1 MKSIT
6 MFENIESLKKTIKDY
21 RLISDFELF
30 SVLIK
35 TAKSYHVVTIQYC
48 LHDESFYISHHISH
62 PSYNFS
68 FEDIE
73 MYAILGKE

>member
-1 MKSIT
+1 MKNIT

-35 TAKSYHVVTIQYC
+35 TAKSCHVVTIQYD
-48 LHDESFYISHHISH
+48 LYEESFWISH
-62 PSYNFS
+62 PSYNFT
-68 FEDIE
+68 FEEIE

>member
-1 MKSIT
+1 MKNIT

-30 SVLIK
+30 NVLIK
-35 TAKSYHVVTIQYC
+35 TATSYHVVTIQYD
-48 LHDESFYISHHISH
+48 LYEESFYISH

-68 FEDIE
+68 FEDVE
-73 MYAILGKE
+73 MYAILGKEW

>member
-1 MKSIT
+1 MMKNIT
-6 MFENIESLKKTIKDY
+6 MFENIESLKKTIRGY
-21 RLISDFELF
+21 TLISDFELF

-35 TAKSYHVVTIQYC
+35 TAKSYHVVTIQYD
-48 LHDESFYISHHISH
+48 LYEDLFYISH

>member
-1 MKSIT
+1 
-6 MFENIESLKKTIKDY
+6 MFENVESLKKTIKDY
-21 RLISDFELF
+21 RLISYFELF

-35 TAKSYHVVTIQYC
+35 TAKSYHVVTIQYD
-48 LHDESFYISHHISH
+48 LYDESFYISH

-68 FEDIE
+68 FKEIE

>member
-1 MKSIT
+1 MKNIA
-6 MFENIESLKKTIKDY
+6 MFENVESLKKTIKDY
-21 RLISDFELF
+21 RLTSDFELF

-35 TAKSYHVVTIQYC
+35 TAKSYHVVTIQYD
-48 LHDESFYISHHISH
+48 LYDESFYISH

-68 FEDIE
+68 FEYIE

>member
-1 MKSIT
+1 MKNIT
-6 MFENIESLKKTIKDY
+6 MFENVESLKKTIRDY
-21 RLISDFELF
+21 TLISDFELF

-35 TAKSYHVVTIQYC
+35 TAKSYHVVTIQYD
-48 LHDESFYISHHISH
+48 LYEESFYISH

-68 FEDIE
+68 FEEIE

>member
-1 MKSIT
+1 

-35 TAKSYHVVTIQYC
+35 TARSYHVVTIQYD
-48 LHDESFYISHHISH
+48 LYDESFCISHS
-62 PSYNFS
+62 SYNFS
-68 FEDIE
+68 FEEIE
-73 MYAILGKE
+73 MYAILAKE

>member
-1 MKSIT
+1 MDDKNYPLVRMK
-6 MFENIESLKKTIKDY
+6 NIDKIFYGSY
-21 RLISDFELF
+21 ANRNVDFELF

-35 TAKSYHVVTIQYC
+35 TAKSYHVVTIQYD
-48 LHDESFYISHHISH
+48 LYDESFYISH

-73 MYAILGKE
+73 MYAILAKD

>member
-1 MKSIT
+1 MKNIT
-6 MFENIESLKKTIKDY
+6 MLENIESLKKTVKY
-21 RLISDFELF
+21 YTLSSDFELF

-35 TAKSYHVVTIQYC
+35 TAKSYHVVTIQYD
-48 LHDESFYISHHISH
+48 LYDESFYISH
-62 PSYNFS
+62 PSYNFI

>member
-1 MKSIT
+1 MINIT
-6 MFENIESLKKTIKDY
+6 MLENIESLKKTIKDY

-35 TAKSYHVVTIQYC
+35 TAKSYHVVTIQYD
-48 LHDESFYISHHISH
+48 LYDESFYISH
-62 PSYNFS
+62 PSYNFI

>member
-1 MKSIT
+1 MKNIT
-6 MFENIESLKKTIKDY
+6 MFDNIESLKKTIKDY
-21 RLISDFELF
+21 SLISDFELF

-35 TAKSYHVVTIQYC
+35 TAKSYHVVTIQY
-48 LHDESFYISHHISH
+48 DIYEESFCISH

-68 FEDIE
+68 LDEIE

>member
-1 MKSIT
+1 

-30 SVLIK
+30 NVLIK
-35 TAKSYHVVTIQYC
+35 TAKSYHVVTIQYD
-48 LHDESFYISHHISH
+48 LYEESFYISH

-68 FEDIE
+68 FEDFE

>member
-1 MKSIT
+1 MKNIT

-35 TAKSYHVVTIQYC
+35 TAKSYHVVTIQYDI
-48 LHDESFYISHHISH
+48 HEESFWISH

>member
-1 MKSIT
+1 MKNIT
-6 MFENIESLKKTIKDY
+6 MFENIKSLKKTVRY
-21 RLISDFELF
+21 YTLVSDFELF

-35 TAKSYHVVTIQYC
+35 TTKSYHVVTIQYD
-48 LHDESFYISHHISH
+48 LYEDSFYISH

>member
-1 MKSIT
+1 MMQNIT

-35 TAKSYHVVTIQYC
+35 TAKSYHVVTIQYN
-48 LHDESFYISHHISH
+48 LYDESFYISH

-68 FEDIE
+68 FEEIE

>member
-1 MKSIT
+1 MKNIT

-21 RLISDFELF
+21 RLISDFEFF

-35 TAKSYHVVTIQYC
+35 TAKSYHVVTIQY
-48 LHDESFYISHHISH
+48 DIYEDSFYMSH

-68 FEDIE
+68 FEEIE

>member
-1 MKSIT
+1 

-35 TAKSYHVVTIQYC
+35 QLNHTT
-48 LHDESFYISHHISH
+48 L
-62 PSYNFS
+62 
-68 FEDIE
+68 
-73 MYAILGKE
+73 

>member
-1 MKSIT
+1 MKNIT
-6 MFENIESLKKTIKDY
+6 MFENIESLKKTVKY
-21 RLISDFELF
+21 YTLVSDFEIF

-35 TAKSYHVVTIQYC
+35 TAKLYHVVTIQYD
-48 LHDESFYISHHISH
+48 LYEDLFYISH

-68 FEDIE
+68 LEDIE

>member
-1 MKSIT
+1 MKNIT
-6 MFENIESLKKTIKDY
+6 MFENIESLKKTMRGY
-21 RLISDFELF
+21 TLISDFELF

-35 TAKSYHVVTIQYC
+35 TAKSYHVVTIQYD
-48 LHDESFYISHHISH
+48 LYEDSFYISH

-68 FEDIE
+68 FEDVE

>member
-1 MKSIT
+1 MKNIT

-35 TAKSYHVVTIQYC
+35 TAKSYHVVTIQYD
-48 LHDESFYISHHISH
+48 LYDESFYISH
-62 PSYNFS
+62 PSYNFI

>member
-1 MKSIT
+1 
-6 MFENIESLKKTIKDY
+6 MFENIESLKKTIRDY
-21 RLISDFELF
+21 TLISDFELF

-35 TAKSYHVVTIQYC
+35 TAKSYHVVTIQY
-48 LHDESFYISHHISH
+48 DIYEESFWISH

>member
-1 MKSIT
+1 MKNIT

-21 RLISDFELF
+21 MLISDFELF

-35 TAKSYHVVTIQYC
+35 TARSYHVVIIQYD
-48 LHDESFYISHHISH
+48 LYDESFCISH

>member
-1 MKSIT
+1 MKNIT
-6 MFENIESLKKTIKDY
+6 MFENVESLFKTIKDY

-35 TAKSYHVVTIQYC
+35 TAKSYHVVTIQYD
-48 LHDESFYISHHISH
+48 LYDESFYISH

-68 FEDIE
+68 FEYIE

>member
-1 MKSIT
+1 MKNIT
-6 MFENIESLKKTIKDY
+6 MFENIESLKKTIRDY
-21 RLISDFELF
+21 TLISDFEIF

-35 TAKSYHVVTIQYC
+35 TAKSYHVVTIQYD
-48 LHDESFYISHHISH
+48 LYEDLFYISH

>member
-1 MKSIT
+1 MKNIT
-6 MFENIESLKKTIKDY
+6 MFENIESLRKTIRY
-21 RLISDFELF
+21 YTLISDFELF

-35 TAKSYHVVTIQYC
+35 TAKSYHVVTIQYD
-48 LHDESFYISHHISH
+48 LYEDSFYISH

-73 MYAILGKE
+73 MYAILGNE